1 MDFGNSIEYRN
12 SYDVIRYWIAA
23 AAIGGLVLL
32 GAVGFAIGLW
42 SGCSELWSSNEEKCP
57 YIAKSPVYEKRV
69 RIAPEPRV
77 QGQAGEG
84 GGAEQQ
90 QAVTGAGHT
99 FRVEDKITVQA
110 STRWLQG

>member
-12 SYDVIRYWIAA
+12 NYNAISYWIAA

-42 SGCSELWSSNEEKCP
+42 SGCSELWTANEEKCP
-57 YIAKSPVYEKRV
+57 RIAKSPVYEKRV
-69 RIAPEPRV
+69 RITPETQA
-77 QGQAGEG
+77 QGGD
-84 GGAEQQ
+84 
-90 QAVTGAGHT
+90 T
-99 FRVEDKITVQA
+99 FRVEDRITVQA